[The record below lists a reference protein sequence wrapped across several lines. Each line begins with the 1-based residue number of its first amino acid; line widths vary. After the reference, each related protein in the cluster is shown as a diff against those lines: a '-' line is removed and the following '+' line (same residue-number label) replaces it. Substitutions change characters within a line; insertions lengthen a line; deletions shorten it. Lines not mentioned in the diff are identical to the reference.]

1 MYTFQS
7 YTNKFLLH
15 IDVTAQNDIELVT
28 LRELYYILR
37 DDSAKSGNLKVNHEG
52 PVKSTVSTL

>member
-1 MYTFQS
+1 M
-7 YTNKFLLH
+7 NKFLLK

-37 DDSAKSGNLKVNHEG
+37 DDSAKSGNLKVNHETKKQINVDSFCTFG
-52 PVKSTVSTL
+52 